1 MNPKCLC
8 QYGSEKRATFESL
21 KTEYDSIKNDIIT
34 IKRMD
39 ITDEARELPLKELYK
54 QIDDVK
60 ENMHNYIDTL

>member
-8 QYGSEKRATFESL
+8 QYGSEKRVTFESL
-21 KTEYDSIKNDIIT
+21 KTEYDSIKNDITT